1 MGRKRI
7 YFTEEERK
15 EAQRRW
21 QLEYYYRNRER
32 LKKEA
37 RDRYRKRN
45 YQLRENERV
54 KKLYGERT
62 DK

>member
-7 YFTEEERK
+7 YFTEDERK

-21 QLEYYYRNRER
+21 QPEYYYRNRER

-37 RDRYRKRN
+37 RERYRKKN
-45 YQLRENERV
+45 YQIMENERV
-54 KKLYGERT
+54 KKLYGE
-62 DK
+62 

>member
-21 QLEYYYRNRER
+21 QLEYYYRNRAI
-32 LKKEA
+32 LQMKA
-37 RDRYRKRN
+37 RERYRR
-45 YQLRENERV
+45 
-54 KKLYGERT
+54 KKQVELKEKQRKELYGE
-62 DK
+62 

>member
-7 YFTEEERK
+7 YFTEDERK

-32 LKKEA
+32 LKLEKDIE
-37 RDRYRKRN
+37 KRII
-45 YQLRENERV
+45 
-54 KKLYGERT
+54 K
-62 DK
+62 

>member
-7 YFTEEERK
+7 YFTEDERK

-54 KKLYGERT
+54 KKLYGE
-62 DK
+62 

>member
-54 KKLYGERT
+54 KKSYGEQT

>member
-7 YFTEEERK
+7 YFTEDERK

-37 RDRYRKRN
+37 RERYRKKN
-45 YQLRENERV
+45 YQIMENERV
-54 KKLYGERT
+54 KKLYGE
-62 DK
+62 

>member
-7 YFTEEERK
+7 YFTEDERK

-37 RDRYRKRN
+37 R
-45 YQLRENERV
+45 
-54 KKLYGERT
+54 
-62 DK
+62 